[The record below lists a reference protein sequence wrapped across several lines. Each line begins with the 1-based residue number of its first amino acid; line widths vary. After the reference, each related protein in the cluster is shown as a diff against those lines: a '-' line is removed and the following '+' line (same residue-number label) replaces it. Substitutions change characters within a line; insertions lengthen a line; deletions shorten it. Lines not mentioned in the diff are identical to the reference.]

1 MNMSDT
7 KTYGGA
13 YVPEML
19 WETLQKLTAE
29 FESAKKDAAF
39 KAEFESL
46 LKNYSG
52 RPTPLIF
59 AERATK
65 ELGGAKVYL
74 KNEGANHTGAHKI
87 THCLGQGLLAK
98 RLAKTMLIAETGAGQ
113 HGVATATVA
122 AKLGL
127 TCVIFMGSE
136 DIRRQRPNVFLM
148 ERLGAKVVPVEYG
161 SKTLKDAVNE
171 ALKFWMEHLEEA
183 HYCIGSVLGPAPYP
197 EMNRYFQS
205 VIGREIRA
213 ELQEREGKLPDAV
226 VACVGGGS
234 NAIGSFWEFVPEKS
248 VKLVG
253 VEAGG
258 IGKKVGEHASRKI
271 AGEMGIFQGY
281 KSLFLQTED
290 GQIAPTHSISAGLD
304 YPGIGPELAELYE
317 NGRVE
322 LAFALDKEAVAAVD
336 YFARLE
342 GVISALESA
351 HALAHVQKI
360 APEMPKDSIVVA
372 TLSGRGD
379 KDLFN
384 FARAFKDESF
394 REFLKDEYN
403 RYE

>member
-1 MNMSDT
+1 MNT
-7 KTYGGA
+7 KKNYGGA

-19 WETLQKLTAE
+19 YETLRRLTEE
-29 FESAKKDAAF
+29 FERAKADPAF
-39 KAEFESL
+39 QKELGDL
-46 LKNYSG
+46 LKHFSG

-59 AERATK
+59 AKRATAK
-65 ELGGAKVYL
+65 LGGARVYL

-98 RLAKTMLIAETGAGQ
+98 RLGKNMLIAETGAGQ

-127 TCVIFMGSE
+127 ACTIFMGAE

-148 ERLGAKVVPVEYG
+148 ERLGAKVIPVEFG
-161 SKTLKDAVNE
+161 QKTLKDAVNE
-171 ALKFWMEHLEEA
+171 ALKFWMEHLDEA
-183 HYCIGSVLGPAPYP
+183 HYCIGSVLGPKPYP

-213 ELQEREGKLPDAV
+213 ELMEREGKLPDAV

-234 NAIGSFWEFVPEKS
+234 NAMGTFHDFIPEKS
-248 VKLVG
+248 VRLIG

-258 IGKKVGEHASRKI
+258 IGKKTGQHASRAI

-281 KSLFLQTED
+281 KSLFLQTKD
-290 GQIAPTHSISAGLD
+290 GQIAPTHSIAAGLD
-304 YPGIGPELAELYE
+304 YPGLGPELAELYE
-317 NGRVE
+317 SGRVE
-322 LAFALDKEAVAAVD
+322 LVYSLDKEAIAAVD
-336 YFARLE
+336 FFAKHE

-351 HALAHVQKI
+351 HALAQAMRI
-360 APEMPKDSIVVA
+360 ALQMRDDEILVV

-384 FARAFKDESF
+384 FARAFKDADF
-394 REFLKDEYN
+394 RAFLKDEYQ

>member
-1 MNMSDT
+1 MNQ
-7 KTYGGA
+7 KKKYGGA

-19 WETLQKLTAE
+19 YGTLQELTAA
-29 FESAKKDAAF
+29 FEHAKKDKTF
-39 KAEFESL
+39 QNEFSDL
-46 LKNYSG
+46 LKNFSG

-59 AERATK
+59 AARATSD
-65 ELGGAKVYL
+65 LGGAKIYL

-98 RLAKTMLIAETGAGQ
+98 RLGKKMLIAETGAGQ

-127 TCVIFMGSE
+127 KCIIFMGSE
-136 DIRRQRPNVFLM
+136 DIHRQRPNVFLM
-148 ERLGAKVVPVEYG
+148 ERMGAQVVPVEYG

-171 ALKFWMEHLEEA
+171 ALKFWMSHLDEA

-205 VIGREIRA
+205 IISREIRA
-213 ELQEREGKLPDAV
+213 ELKAREGALPRMV

-234 NAIGSFWEFVPEKS
+234 NAIGSFWDFVPEKE
-248 VKLVG
+248 VQLIG

-258 IGKKVGEHASRKI
+258 IGKKIGQHASRKI
-271 AGEMGIFQGY
+271 AGKLGIFQGY
-281 KSLFLQTED
+281 KSLFLQSED

-304 YPGIGPELAELYE
+304 YPGIGPELADLFESGRLELTY
-317 NGRVE
+317 
-322 LAFALDKEAVAAVD
+322 ALDKEAVAAAD
-336 YFARLE
+336 YFAKHE
-342 GVISALESA
+342 GVIPALESA
-351 HALAHVQKI
+351 HALAYAIKI
-360 APEMPKDSIVVA
+360 APTLSKKSILVV

-384 FARAFKDESF
+384 FARAFKDKSF
-394 REFLKDEYN
+394 REFLKEEYD

>member
-1 MNMSDT
+1 MS
-7 KTYGGA
+7 KENTYGGA

-19 WETLQKLTAE
+19 WETLKELTAA
-29 FESAKKDAAF
+29 FEAAKKDTAF
-39 KAEFESL
+39 KNEFEGL

-52 RPTPLIF
+52 RPTPLIY

-65 ELGGAKVYL
+65 DLGGAKIYL

-98 RLAKTMLIAETGAGQ
+98 RLGKRMLIAETGAGQ

-127 TCVIFMGSE
+127 ECVVFMGSE

-148 ERLGAKVVPVEYG
+148 ERLGTKVVPVEYG

-171 ALKFWMEHLEEA
+171 ALKFWMEHLDEA

-213 ELQEREGKLPDAV
+213 ELAEREGKLPDAV

-234 NAIGSFWEFVPEKS
+234 NAMGSFYEFIPEKS
-248 VKLVG
+248 VSRIG

-258 IGKKVGEHASRKI
+258 TGRKVGEHASRKI
-271 AGEMGIFQGY
+271 AGKTGIFQGY
-281 KSLFLQTED
+281 KSLFLQTKD

-317 NGRVE
+317 KGRVE
-322 LAFALDKEAVAAVD
+322 LTYALDTEAVAATD
-336 YFARLE
+336 YFAKME

-351 HALAHVQKI
+351 HALAEVQKR
-360 APEMPKDSIVVA
+360 APRMAKGSIIVA

-394 REFLKDEYN
+394 RDFLKDEYN

>member
-1 MNMSDT
+1 MS
-7 KTYGGA
+7 KNPKKLGGA

-19 WETLQKLTAE
+19 WDTLRKLSAE
-29 FESAKKDAAF
+29 FESAKKDAGF
-39 KAEFESL
+39 QSEFQDL
-46 LKNYSG
+46 LRNFSG

-59 AERATK
+59 AVRATK
-65 ELGGAKVYL
+65 DLGGAKVYL

-98 RLAKTMLIAETGAGQ
+98 RLGKKMLIAETGAGQ

-127 TCVIFMGSE
+127 DCIVFMGSD
-136 DIRRQRPNVFLM
+136 DIKRQRPNVFLM
-148 ERLGAKVVPVEYG
+148 ERLGTKVVPVEYG

-171 ALKFWMEHLEEA
+171 ALKFWMENLETA

-205 VIGREIRA
+205 VIGREIRS
-213 ELQEREGKLPDAV
+213 ELIERQHKLPDAV

-234 NAIGSFWEFVPEKS
+234 NAMGSFYEFIPEKS
-248 VKLVG
+248 VRLIG

-258 IGKKVGEHASRKI
+258 TGTKIGEHASRKI
-271 AGEMGIFQGY
+271 AGELGIFQGY
-281 KSLFLQTED
+281 KSLFLQTEE

-304 YPGIGPELAELYE
+304 YPGVGPELADLYT

-322 LAFALDKEAVAAVD
+322 LTYATDAEAVSAVD
-336 YFARLE
+336 YFAKLE
-342 GVISALESA
+342 GVISSLESA
-351 HALAHVQKI
+351 HALAEVRKI
-360 APEMPKDSIVVA
+360 APTMPKDAIVVA

-394 REFLKDEYN
+394 RDFLKDEYN

>member
-1 MNMSDT
+1 MSHDSF
-7 KTYGGA
+7 GGA

-29 FESAKKDAAF
+29 FERAKTDP
-39 KAEFESL
+39 EFQTEYEGL
-46 LKNYSG
+46 LKNFAG
-52 RPTPLIF
+52 RPTPLIY
-59 AERATK
+59 AARATK
-65 ELGGAKVYL
+65 QLGGAKIYL

-87 THCLGQGLLAK
+87 THCLGQGLLAQ
-98 RLAKTMLIAETGAGQ
+98 RLGKNMLIAETGAGQ

-127 TCVIFMGSE
+127 ACIVFMGSE

-171 ALKFWMEHLEEA
+171 ALKFWMENLEKA

-205 VIGREIRA
+205 VVGREIKA
-213 ELQEREGKLPDAV
+213 ALHEREGKLPDV
-226 VACVGGGS
+226 VTACVGGGS
-234 NAIGSFWEFVPEKS
+234 NAIGSFFDFIPETD

-258 IGKKVGEHASRKI
+258 VGTKIGQHSSRKI
-271 AGEMGIFQGY
+271 AGEVGIFQGY
-281 KSLFLQTED
+281 KSLFLQTKD

-304 YPGIGPELAELYE
+304 YPGIGPELATLFQQGRLELTY
-317 NGRVE
+317 
-322 LAFALDKEAVAAVD
+322 AFDKEAVAAVD
-336 YFARLE
+336 FFAKLE

-351 HALAHVQKI
+351 HALAEVIKR
-360 APEMPKDSIVVA
+360 APDMRPDHIIVA

-384 FARAFKDESF
+384 FARAFKDKSF
-394 REFLKDEYN
+394 REFLKDEYD
-403 RYE
+403 RYD

>member
-1 MNMSDT
+1 MTEKHTN
-7 KTYGGA
+7 YGGA

-19 WETLQKLTAE
+19 WDELRKLTE
-29 FESAKKDAAF
+29 TFDSAKKDPEF
-39 KAEFESL
+39 QQEFEDL

-65 ELGGAKVYL
+65 DLGGAKIYL

-98 RLAKTMLIAETGAGQ
+98 RLGKKMLIAETGAGQ

-122 AKLGL
+122 ARLGL
-127 TCVIFMGSE
+127 ACVVFMGTE

-148 ERLGAKVVPVEYG
+148 ERLGAKVMPVEYG

-171 ALKFWMEHLEEA
+171 ALKFWMENLDTA

-197 EMNRYFQS
+197 AMNRYFQS
-205 VIGREIRA
+205 VISREIRA
-213 ELQEREGKLPDAV
+213 ELQEREGKLPTAV
-226 VACVGGGS
+226 IACVGGGS
-234 NAIGSFWEFVPEKS
+234 NAMGSFDDFVKEEA
-248 VKLVG
+248 VQLIG

-258 IGKKVGEHASRKI
+258 TGTKVGQHASRKI
-271 AGEMGIFQGY
+271 AGVLGIFHGY
-281 KSLFLQTED
+281 KSLFLQTDD

-304 YPGIGPELAELYE
+304 YPGIGPDLAELYE

-322 LAFALDKEAVAAVD
+322 LTYATDAEAVAATD
-336 YFARLE
+336 YFAKFE

-351 HALAHVQKI
+351 HALAEVQKR
-360 APEMPKDSIVVA
+360 APKMGTDKIIVA

-394 REFLKDEYN
+394 RRFLKDEYERN
-403 RYE
+403 

>member
-1 MNMSDT
+1 MSNET
-7 KTYGGA
+7 FGGA
-13 YVPEML
+13 YVPEMM
-19 WETLQKLTAE
+19 WETLQKLIVE
-29 FESAKKDAAF
+29 FTRAKEDEVFQK
-39 KAEFESL
+39 EFQEL
-46 LKNYSG
+46 LKNFSG

-59 AERATK
+59 AERATRK
-65 ELGGAKVYL
+65 LGGAKIYL

-98 RLAKTMLIAETGAGQ
+98 RLGKRMLIAETGAGQ

-127 TCVIFMGSE
+127 ECIVFMGSE

-148 ERLGAKVVPVEYG
+148 ERLGAKVVPVEHG

-171 ALKFWMEHLEEA
+171 ALKFWMENLDNA

-205 VIGREIRA
+205 VIGREIRE
-213 ELQEREGKLPDAV
+213 ELEKREGRLPDAV

-234 NAIGSFWEFVPEKS
+234 NAIGSFYEFIETPA
-248 VKLVG
+248 KLIG

-258 IGKKVGEHASRKI
+258 IGKKVGQHSSRKL
-271 AGEMGIFQGY
+271 AGEKGIFQGY

-304 YPGIGPELAELYE
+304 YPGIGPELATLYT
-317 NGRVE
+317 NGRLE
-322 LAFALDKEAVAAVD
+322 LTYALDKEAVAAVD
-336 YFARLE
+336 FFAKHE

-351 HALAHVQKI
+351 HALAEVMKI
-360 APEMPKDSIVVA
+360 APKMPKHSIIVA

-384 FARAFKDESF
+384 FARAFKDKSF
-394 REFLKDEYN
+394 REFLKDEYG
-403 RYE
+403 RY